1 MEKHSVDIIRF
12 GDPQSEKDHLL
23 NDINSGV
30 GYHMERSFPDT
41 ANGGSFY
48 FTAKIT
54 ARVIKLLNTYNGG
67 NGGNRRFDIFI
78 DDVKIA
84 SENLKGDKP
93 GEYIEQA
100 YIIPESCA
108 KGKSSITIKFQGLPG
123 NIAGAIFESR
133 ILAQ

>member
-1 MEKHSVDIIRF
+1 
-12 GDPQSEKDHLL
+12 
-23 NDINSGV
+23 
-30 GYHMERSFPDT
+30 MERSFRNAP
-41 ANGGSFY
+41 NGRSFY
-48 FTAKIT
+48 FTAKVT
-54 ARVIKLLNTYNGG
+54 AGVLKLLNTYNGG
-67 NGGNRRFDIFI
+67 ERGNRRFDIFI

-100 YIIPESCA
+100 YIIPENCS
-108 KGKSSITIKFQGLPG
+108 KGKSSITIKFQGLPR